1 MKRFAFRY
9 PRTQGFSLVELMVAM
24 TIGLII
30 LAAVSSLF
38 VNSKKTYTT
47 QDNMA
52 RLQENGRFA
61 MQFLMKDLR
70 LAGYYGCISDIS
82 ADTVNNTVAGG
93 SAFDNNTLVFLEGMN
108 NASGTW
114 YPSSTMPATPAGMV
128 AGTDAV
134 AIRMADPDTSQNVTA
149 QMASFTSSI
158 AVADTS
164 NYKNN
169 DTAIVSDCS
178 RADVAQVTVTSATA
192 LTPTAS
198 LNKQYGPPIYP
209 STVNGT
215 HVMKYMTRRYFVR
228 TNASGNPALYRLD
241 SSAGSA
247 VELVE
252 GIENLQILY
261 GKDTD
266 NDKVPN
272 VYLAAGANGL
282 QTPQD
287 WASVVSI
294 RIGILAR
301 TVSNKETD
309 LDNTSYDIDGT
320 GQNNFTP
327 NPPDRY
333 KRKVFQ
339 AVVFLR
345 NAQ

>member
-1 MKRFAFRY
+1 
-9 PRTQGFSLVELMVAM
+9 
-24 TIGLII
+24 
-30 LAAVSSLF
+30 
-38 VNSKKTYTT
+38 
-47 QDNMA
+47 MA
-52 RLQENGRFA
+52 
-61 MQFLMKDLR
+61 
-70 LAGYYGCISDIS
+70 
-82 ADTVNNTVAGG
+82 
-93 SAFDNNTLVFLEGMN
+93 
-108 NASGTW
+108 
-114 YPSSTMPATPAGMV
+114 

-134 AIRMADPDTSQNVTA
+134 AIRMADPDTSVDVTTE
-149 QMASFTSSI
+149 MTGYTGPI
-158 AVADTS
+158 AVNNTGNFKS
-164 NYKNN
+164 N
-169 DTAIVSDCS
+169 DVVIVSDCS

-192 LTPTAS
+192 LTPTVN

-209 STVNGT
+209 STLNGT
-215 HVMKYMTRRYFVR
+215 HVMRFMTRRYFIK
-228 TNASGNPALYRLD
+228 TNPSGNPALYRQD

-266 NDKVPN
+266 GDKVPN
-272 VYLAAGANGL
+272 VYLAAGAAGL

-287 WASVVSI
+287 WASVVSM

-309 LDNTSYDIDGT
+309 LDSTSYDIDGT